1 MSPPLPISFGVLLPF
16 VSAMLLAGC
25 TSFEPEKSVDQ
36 VNQEFSAFTQSSLK
50 PAFTPEQKL
59 QLQAT
64 ADRLLQEPISQND
77 AVQIALTNSPAFQ
90 AMLAQYW
97 ANGANAAQQGR
108 IANPL
113 FSVERSRFVDELE
126 IARMISFGLLDVLT
140 LPRRS
145 AIAQSKIEAAQWQ
158 FSSEL
163 IDRIT
168 QVRAA
173 WVKAVA
179 AQQMLSYAAQVS
191 EAAEAGA
198 ELAQRMRSTGN
209 FNQLRAARQRAF
221 YADAVAQLA
230 AARHSNTATREG
242 LVRLLGLTNDQ
253 LGRLRLPERLP
264 DLPEAAYPA
273 EKVAAVVNENR
284 LDIRM
289 AQALLD
295 SVAKQQGLKL
305 ATSVTD
311 IELTVKRNT
320 IFDNASNASNA
331 SDVKRGLEIGVR
343 LPVFDSGQL
352 QRDAMSAATLAAS
365 YRLENTVR
373 NAASELRESYS
384 AYLTSYDIAY
394 HYQHEIL
401 PLRKRIS
408 QENQLRYN
416 GMFISIFELLADSRE
431 QISSVMA
438 AINAEQQFWLADAAL
453 QASLIGRPERVSVT
467 GANNINESVA
477 AH

>member
-1 MSPPLPISFGVLLPF
+1 MSPPLPSSFGVVLPF

-25 TSFEPEKSVDQ
+25 TSFEPEQSVDQ
-36 VNQEFSAFTQSSLK
+36 INQQFSAFTQSSLK
-50 PAFTPEQKL
+50 PAFNSEQKSR
-59 QLQAT
+59 LQAT

-97 ANGANAAQQGR
+97 VSGANAAQQGR

-113 FSVERSRFVDELE
+113 FSIERSRFVDELE
-126 IARMISFGLLDVLT
+126 IARTISFGLLDVLT
-140 LPRRS
+140 LPRRN
-145 AIAQSKIEAAQWQ
+145 AIAQSKIEAVQWQ
-158 FSSEL
+158 FSSEV
-163 IDRIT
+163 IERIT

-179 AQQMLSYAAQVS
+179 AQQILSYAMQVS
-191 EAAEAGA
+191 DAAEAGA
-198 ELAQRMRSTGN
+198 ELAQRMRSAGN
-209 FNQLRAARQRAF
+209 FNQLQATRQRAF

-230 AARHSNTATREG
+230 AARHSNTAAREG
-242 LVRLLGLTNDQ
+242 LVRLLGLTSDQ
-253 LGRLRLPERLP
+253 LARLRLPERLP
-264 DLPEAAYPA
+264 DLPAAVYPA
-273 EKVAAVVNENR
+273 EKIAAVATENR
-284 LDIRM
+284 LDVRM

-295 SVAKQQGLKL
+295 TAGKQQGLTL
-305 ATSVTD
+305 ATSMTD

-320 IFDNASNASNA
+320 IFDNASKT
-331 SDVKRGLEIGVR
+331 SDVKRGVEIGVR

-352 QRDAMSAATLAAS
+352 QRDAMNAATLAAS
-365 YRLENTVR
+365 YRLENIVR

-384 AYLTSYDIAY
+384 AYRTSYDIAH

-416 GMFISIFELLADSRE
+416 GMFISVFELLADSRE

-453 QASLIGRPERVSVT
+453 QASLIGRPERISVT
-467 GANNINESVA
+467 GTSNINESAA